1 MKNVYDLTRRS
12 DNMAILKKGGSGY
25 ELSCETVQDKNL
37 QDSDLPDIEIE
48 VNKKKRKKQA
58 QQSQMMSPAASVRS
72 NSIQGGIW

>member
-1 MKNVYDLTRRS
+1 
-12 DNMAILKKGGSGY
+12 MAILKKGGSGY

-58 QQSQMMSPAASVRS
+58 QQS
-72 NSIQGGIW
+72 